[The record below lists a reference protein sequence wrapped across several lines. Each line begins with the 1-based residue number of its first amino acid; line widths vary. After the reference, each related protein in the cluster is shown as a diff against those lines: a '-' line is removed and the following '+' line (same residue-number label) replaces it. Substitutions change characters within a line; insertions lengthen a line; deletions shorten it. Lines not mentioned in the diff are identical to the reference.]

1 LPGNVLMV
9 MMVSVV
15 AVDVGVEVADEAEEE
30 MVNLSVTDAIGL
42 AILLENVPKEMEAI
56 PEGVVAVEDQSAIV
70 VIGLATLPGSVRR
83 VMEVATEVV
92 VEEVDLEVVVTS
104 VVVDPNAT
112 NVTGLAILPANA
124 VKRKIVATSAMA
136 LATLQETAARMKIP
150 VITAMRWVIL
160 LRTAQMRALK
170 LATSVVVLA
179 IFPGSA
185 QVLVVCRPPVFY
197 IHKPDKGL
205 DS

>member
-42 AILLENVPKEMEAI
+42 DILLENVPKEMEAI

-92 VEEVDLEVVVTS
+92 VEEDLEVVVTS

>member
-1 LPGNVLMV
+1 MPGNVLMV

-42 AILLENVPKEMEAI
+42 DILLENVPKEMEAI

-92 VEEVDLEVVVTS
+92 VEEDLEVVVTS